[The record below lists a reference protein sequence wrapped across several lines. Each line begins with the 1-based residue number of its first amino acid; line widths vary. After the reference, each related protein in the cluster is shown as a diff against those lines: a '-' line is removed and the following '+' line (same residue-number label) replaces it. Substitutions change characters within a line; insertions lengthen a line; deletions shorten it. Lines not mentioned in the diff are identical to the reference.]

1 MKPTHS
7 SDATI
12 RLDYV
17 SHGRDDPARGVFRT
31 RVADPAR
38 ADELV
43 IAVRDDA
50 HPERA
55 VFLDPHLRPQIHLA
69 GTVAGLEELGR
80 ALIALARLETQDP
93 EPYLSIDDVAHAD
106 GGDARL
112 IIRRLAGTHRRPPQ
126 G

>member
-1 MKPTHS
+1 MKPTHF

-50 HPERA
+50 HPDRD
-55 VFLDPHLRPQIHLA
+55 VFLHPHLRPQIHLA
-69 GTVAGLEELGR
+69 GTAAGLEELGR
-80 ALIALARLETQDP
+80 ALIALARLETLEP
-93 EPYLSIDDVAHAD
+93 EPYLSIHEVAQAD

-112 IIRRLAGTHRRPPQ
+112 IIRRITGTRRRP
-126 G
+126 